1 MSVLFDPLLRNT
13 VIQDIYQSHL
23 KYIIHKINP
32 ITSQKTRKQI
42 LGPKINSLG
51 NPGQN
56 Y

>member
-13 VIQDIYQSHL
+13 VIQDIYQNHL
-23 KYIIHKINP
+23 KYINKINP